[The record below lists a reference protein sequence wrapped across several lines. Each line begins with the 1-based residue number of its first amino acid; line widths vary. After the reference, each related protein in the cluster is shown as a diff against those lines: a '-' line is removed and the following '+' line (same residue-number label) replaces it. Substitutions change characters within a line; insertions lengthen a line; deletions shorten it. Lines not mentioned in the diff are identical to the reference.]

1 MQIFKKVLGWR
12 VSAEIFDVGLG
23 QVVCFAGGVA
33 VLILGIFALT
43 RLELPV
49 AQMLFGVILVS
60 VLSLLLIALG
70 ILVGIAQAV
79 KNIKSPRQA
88 K

>member
-1 MQIFKKVLGWR
+1 MQVFKKILGWR
-12 VSAEIFDVGLG
+12 VSSEVFDVGLG
-23 QVVCFAGGVA
+23 QVVCFAGGAAILV
-33 VLILGIFALT
+33 LGIFALT

-49 AQMLFGVILVS
+49 MEALFGVILVS
-60 VLSLLLIALG
+60 VLSLLLIVLG
-70 ILVGIAQAV
+70 MLVGIAQAV